1 MTFDLDFA
9 IGILPAL
16 LDGASITF
24 VATLCGFAIALVGG
38 LVLAVARLSGI
49 RPLAALA
56 SVYVEFVRDTPL
68 LIQLF
73 FLYYC
78 LPYVGITLP
87 ALGAGILGLG
97 LHYSAYTAEV
107 YRAGIQGV
115 PRGQWE
121 VATALNFSTR
131 KTWTRIVLPQAIPPV
146 IPPLGNYV
154 IGMFK
159 DSVLLATITV
169 LDLFGRA
176 VSEAAV
182 TYRYLE
188 PYTLVGLI
196 FLVLSYSAGILVRR
210 SEVRFGR
217 RQAG

>member
-1 MTFDLDFA
+1 MTFDVDFA
-9 IGILPAL
+9 LRILPAL
-16 LDGASITF
+16 LNGAWITM
-24 VATLCGFAIALVGG
+24 VATICGFAIALVGG
-38 LVLAVARLSGI
+38 LLLAVARMSGI
-49 RPLAALA
+49 RLLTIPA
-56 SVYVEFVRDTPL
+56 SVYVEFIRDTPL

-115 PRGQWE
+115 AKGQWE
-121 VATALNFSTR
+121 IATALNFSTR

-159 DSVLLATITV
+159 DSVLLSTITV

-176 VSEAAV
+176 ISEAASA
-182 TYRYLE
+182 YRYLE

-196 FLVLSYSAGILVRR
+196 FLALSYSAGILVRK

-217 RQAG
+217 LQRG